1 MNSMIINQKAVR
13 SVLPRPVAGSV
24 DDLEVPDAL
33 GQGANDLLGGGDRRD
48 GIELTDRDECRSVD
62 AAELVDDVGSANELH
77 PRGVELEILPRA
89 SPLLFIEDVW
99 PERGRDAS
107 PLLVGHV
114 LAAEAAPR
122 DLRDSTAR
130 DAAEALD
137 QPWYV
142 EACKP

>member
-1 MNSMIINQKAVR
+1 MTSRCPMPSDRAPTISSAAATGVMGSSSPTAT
-13 SVLPRPVAGSV
+13 SV
-24 DDLEVPDAL
+24 
-33 GQGANDLLGGGDRRD
+33 GA
-48 GIELTDRDECRSVD
+48 SY

-89 SPLLFIEDVW
+89 SPLLFIGDVW

-142 EACKP
+142 EARKP